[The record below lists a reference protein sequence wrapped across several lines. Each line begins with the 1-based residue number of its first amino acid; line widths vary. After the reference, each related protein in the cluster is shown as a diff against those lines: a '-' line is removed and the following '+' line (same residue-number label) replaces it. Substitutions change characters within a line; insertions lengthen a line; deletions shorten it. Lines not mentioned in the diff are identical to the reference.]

1 MENEYIIS
9 DGQLYHHGVKGMRW
23 GVRKV
28 KQIRKQKRESANV
41 AMLEKDRAKARN
53 KLDNAKSDSAR
64 RKAQK
69 KVDRLDKADPQAY
82 GELKRNQAKN
92 AIKLSAVAGVK
103 AYGYIKSPKG
113 QAKIKRGKE
122 IIQKI
127 SDSMYDYSILDASGK
142 VLRRF
147 N

>member
-1 MENEYIIS
+1 MHNNYTII
-9 DGQLYHHGVKGMRW
+9 DGELYHHGVKGMKW

-28 KQIRKQKRESANV
+28 KQIRKQKREAANV
-41 AMLEKDRAKARN
+41 AMFEKDRAKAQK
-53 KLDNAKSDSAR
+53 KLNNAKSDSAR

-92 AIKLSAVAGVK
+92 AVKLSVVAGVK

-122 IIQKI
+122 LVQKI
-127 SDSMYDYSILDASGK
+127 NDSMYDYSILDASGK